1 MSYYITTPIFYVNAA
16 PHLGHAYTEIAADV
30 LARHHRARGEE
41 TFFLTGV
48 DEHGEPVTLAAA
60 AAGVTPQEL
69 VDRNAERFRALTGS
83 LEISNDFFIRTTDPQ
98 HKRLVQEFLQRVH
111 DSGHVYKGFYEGWY
125 CPRCADFKTET
136 EIGPGNSCLI
146 HLIELT
152 REREET
158 WFFRL
163 SAFQER
169 LERLYAERPDF
180 VLPEHAYNE
189 TRSFVAQGLIDVSLS
204 RASLSWGVTVP
215 WEPTHVFY
223 VWFDALLNYVTA
235 LGYARPGESLERLW
249 PPNLQVLGKDISKFH
264 TIYWP
269 ALLMAGGL
277 EPPRQLFVHGFL
289 LGPDEAKMSKSRGN
303 VLDPFAII
311 ERQGADA
318 LRHYLF
324 REVSFGQDGAVSEEG
339 FQARYDAELANE
351 YGNLASRTLNMI
363 ERYCGGVVPA
373 VATQAPLREEFAG
386 LFARVDELLA
396 RAELSAAL
404 EEIWRHVRRLNR
416 YVEEKAPWT
425 LAKDDCRAGEL
436 REVLASLAEGLRV
449 VTVALMPYMPSK
461 TLELLGA
468 LGAREQTTRAYA
480 AEGWG
485 GRVSALAPLFPKGAP
500 PEAA

>member
-16 PHLGHAYTEIAADV
+16 PHLGHAYTSIAADV

-60 AAGVTPQEL
+60 AAGVSPQEL
-69 VDRNAERFRALTGS
+69 VDRNAERFRALTGM
-83 LEISNDFFIRTTDPQ
+83 LELSNDFFIRTTDAEHQ
-98 HKRLVQEFLQRVH
+98 RLVAEFLQRVH
-111 DSGHVYKGFYEGWY
+111 DNGHVYKGFYEGWY
-125 CPRCADFKTET
+125 CPRCADFKTEV
-136 EIGPGNSCLI
+136 EIGPQNTCPI
-146 HLIELT
+146 HLIELI

-180 VLPEHAYNE
+180 VLPAHAFNE
-189 TRSFVAQGLIDVSLS
+189 TRSFVAHGLVDVSLS
-204 RASLSWGVTVP
+204 RASLTWGVTVP
-215 WEPTHVFY
+215 WEPSHVFY

-235 LGYARPGESLERLW
+235 LGYARPGESLEHLW
-249 PPNLQVLGKDISKFH
+249 PANLQVIGKDISKFH

-289 LGPDEAKMSKSRGN
+289 LGPDDAKMSKSRGN

-311 ERQGADA
+311 DRYGADA

-324 REVSFGQDGAVSEEG
+324 REVSFGQDGPVSEAG
-339 FQARYDAELANE
+339 FQARYEAELANE
-351 YGNLASRTLNMI
+351 YGNLASRTLNML
-363 ERYCGGVVPA
+363 ERYCDGRVPVVPTEA
-373 VATQAPLREEFAG
+373 ALRQQFAG
-386 LFARVDELLA
+386 LFGRVDDLLS
-396 RAELSAAL
+396 RAELSTAL

-416 YVEEKAPWT
+416 YVEENAPWA
-425 LAKDDCRAGEL
+425 LAKDPDRAGEL
-436 REVLASLAEGLRV
+436 AVVLASLAEGLRV
-449 VTVALMPYMPSK
+449 VTVALLPYMPSK
-461 TLELLGA
+461 TVELLDA
-468 LGAREQTTRAYA
+468 LGAREMTAREFAQA
-480 AEGWG
+480 GWG
-485 GRVSALAPLFPKGAP
+485 ARVSALAPLFPKSSSKTA
-500 PEAA
+500 

>member
-16 PHLGHAYTEIAADV
+16 PHLGHAYTSIAADV

-60 AAGVTPQEL
+60 AAGVSPQEL
-69 VDRNAERFRALTGS
+69 VDRNAERFRALTGV
-83 LEISNDFFIRTTDPQ
+83 LELSNDFFIRTTDAE
-98 HKRLVQEFLQRVH
+98 HERLVAEFLQRVH
-111 DSGHVYKGFYEGWY
+111 DNGHVYKGFYEGWY
-125 CPRCADFKTET
+125 CPRCADFKTEV
-136 EIGPGNSCLI
+136 EIGPQNTCPI
-146 HLIELT
+146 HLIELI

-180 VLPEHAYNE
+180 VLPAHAFNE
-189 TRSFVAQGLIDVSLS
+189 TRSFVARGLVDVSLS
-204 RASLSWGVTVP
+204 RASLTWGVTVP
-215 WEPTHVFY
+215 WEPSHVFY

-235 LGYARPGESLERLW
+235 LGYARPGESLEHLW
-249 PPNLQVLGKDISKFH
+249 PANLQVIGKDISKFH

-289 LGPDEAKMSKSRGN
+289 LGPDDAKMSKSRGN

-311 ERQGADA
+311 DRYGADA

-324 REVSFGQDGAVSEEG
+324 REVSFGQDGPVSEAG
-339 FQARYDAELANE
+339 FQARYEAELANE
-351 YGNLASRTLNMI
+351 YGNLASRTLNML
-363 ERYCGGVVPA
+363 ERYCDGRVPVVPTEA
-373 VATQAPLREEFAG
+373 ALRQQFAG
-386 LFARVDELLA
+386 LFGRVDDLLS
-396 RAELSAAL
+396 RAELSTAL

-416 YVEEKAPWT
+416 YVEEHAPWA
-425 LAKDDCRAGEL
+425 LAKDPDRAGEL
-436 REVLASLAEGLRV
+436 AVVLASLAEGLRV
-449 VTVALMPYMPSK
+449 VTVALLPYMPSK
-461 TLELLGA
+461 TVELLDA
-468 LGAREQTTRAYA
+468 LGAREMTAREFAQA
-480 AEGWG
+480 GWG
-485 GRVSALAPLFPKGAP
+485 ARVSALAPLFPKSSSKTA
-500 PEAA
+500 

>member
-60 AAGVTPQEL
+60 AAGVSPQEL
-69 VDRNAERFRALTGS
+69 VDRNAERFRALTGV
-83 LEISNDFFIRTTDPQ
+83 LELSNDFFIRTTDAEHQ
-98 HKRLVQEFLQRVH
+98 RLVAEFLQRVH
-111 DSGHVYKGFYEGWY
+111 DNGHVYKGFYEGWY
-125 CPRCADFKTET
+125 CPRCADFKTEV
-136 EIGPGNSCLI
+136 EIGPQNTCPI
-146 HLIELT
+146 HLIELI

-180 VLPEHAYNE
+180 VLPAHAFNE
-189 TRSFVAQGLIDVSLS
+189 TRSFVAHGLVDVSLS
-204 RASLSWGVTVP
+204 RASLTWGVTVP
-215 WEPTHVFY
+215 WEPSHVFY

-235 LGYARPGESLERLW
+235 LGYARPGESLEHLW
-249 PPNLQVLGKDISKFH
+249 PANLQVIGKDISKFH

-289 LGPDEAKMSKSRGN
+289 LGPDDAKMSKSRGN

-311 ERQGADA
+311 DRYGADA

-324 REVSFGQDGAVSEEG
+324 REVSFGQDGPVSEAG
-339 FQARYDAELANE
+339 FQARYEAELANE
-351 YGNLASRTLNMI
+351 YGNLASRTLNML
-363 ERYCGGVVPA
+363 ERYCDGRVPVVPTEA
-373 VATQAPLREEFAG
+373 ALRQQFAG
-386 LFARVDELLA
+386 LFGRVDDLLS
-396 RAELSAAL
+396 RAELSTAL

-416 YVEEKAPWT
+416 YVEENAPWA
-425 LAKDDCRAGEL
+425 LAKDPDRAGEL
-436 REVLASLAEGLRV
+436 AVVLASLAEGLRV
-449 VTVALMPYMPSK
+449 VTVALLPYMPSK
-461 TLELLGA
+461 TVELLDA
-468 LGAREQTTRAYA
+468 LGAREMTAREFAQA
-480 AEGWG
+480 GWG
-485 GRVSALAPLFPKGAP
+485 ARVSALAPLFPKSSSKTA
-500 PEAA
+500 

>member
-1 MSYYITTPIFYVNAA
+1 MSFYITTPIFYVNAA

-48 DEHGEPVTLAAA
+48 DEHGEPVTVAAA
-60 AAGVTPQEL
+60 AEGVSPREL
-69 VDRNAERFRALTGS
+69 VDRNAERFRALTGV
-83 LEISNDFFIRTTDPQ
+83 LEISNDFFIRTTDAE
-98 HKRLVQEFLQRVH
+98 HGRLVQEFLQRVY
-111 DSGHVYKGFYEGWY
+111 DNGHVYKGLYEGWY
-125 CPRCADFKTET
+125 CPRCADFKTES
-136 EIGPGNSCLI
+136 EIGPGNSCPI
-146 HLIELT
+146 HLIPLT
-152 REREET
+152 REHEEN

-163 SAFQER
+163 SSFQGR
-169 LERLYAERPDF
+169 LQSLYAERPEF
-180 VLPEHAYNE
+180 IMPEHAYNE
-189 TRSFVAQGLIDVSLS
+189 TRSFVAQGLVDISLT
-204 RASLSWGVTVP
+204 RASVSWGVPVP
-215 WEPTHVFY
+215 WEPGHVFY

-235 LGYARPGESLERLW
+235 LGYARPGQSLEHLW
-249 PPNLQVLGKDISKFH
+249 PASLQMLGKDISKFH

-311 ERQGADA
+311 ERHGADA

-324 REVSFGQDGAVSEEG
+324 REVSFGQDGPVSAEG

-373 VATQAPLREEFAG
+373 VATETELREEFAG
-386 LFARVDELLA
+386 LFERVDELLE

-404 EEIWRHVRRLNR
+404 EEIWRRVRRLNR
-416 YVEEKAPWT
+416 FVEEKAPWAIAKEPAREAE
-425 LAKDDCRAGEL
+425 LAR
-436 REVLASLAEGLRV
+436 VLASLAEGLRV
-449 VTVALMPYMPSK
+449 VTVALLPYMPQRTE
-461 TLELLGA
+461 TLLRA
-468 LGAREQTTRAYA
+468 LGAGERRARA
-480 AEGWG
+480 FAEEGWG
-485 GRVSALAPLFPKGAP
+485 GAVSALAPLFPKSPSEPA
-500 PEAA
+500 

>member
-16 PHLGHAYTEIAADV
+16 PHLGHAYTSIAADV

-60 AAGVTPQEL
+60 AAGVSPQEL
-69 VDRNAERFRALTGS
+69 VDRNAERFRALTGV
-83 LEISNDFFIRTTDPQ
+83 LELSNDFFIRTTDAEHQ
-98 HKRLVQEFLQRVH
+98 RLVAEFLQRVH
-111 DSGHVYKGFYEGWY
+111 DNGHVYKGFYEGWY
-125 CPRCADFKTET
+125 CPRCADFKTEV
-136 EIGPGNSCLI
+136 EIGPENTCPI
-146 HLIELT
+146 HLIELI

-180 VLPEHAYNE
+180 VLPAHAFNE
-189 TRSFVAQGLIDVSLS
+189 TRSFVAHGLVDVSLS
-204 RASLSWGVTVP
+204 RASLTWGVTVP
-215 WEPTHVFY
+215 WEPSHVFY

-235 LGYARPGESLERLW
+235 LGYARPGESLEHLW
-249 PPNLQVLGKDISKFH
+249 PANLQVIGKDISKFH

-289 LGPDEAKMSKSRGN
+289 LGPDDAKMSKSRGN

-311 ERQGADA
+311 DRYGADA

-324 REVSFGQDGAVSEEG
+324 REVSFGQDGPVSEAG
-339 FQARYDAELANE
+339 FQARYEAELANE
-351 YGNLASRTLNMI
+351 YGNLASRTLNML
-363 ERYCGGVVPA
+363 ERYCDGRVPVVPTEA
-373 VATQAPLREEFAG
+373 ALRQQFAG
-386 LFARVDELLA
+386 LFGRVDDLLS
-396 RAELSAAL
+396 RAELSTAL

-416 YVEEKAPWT
+416 YVEEHAPWA
-425 LAKDDCRAGEL
+425 LAKDPDRASEL
-436 REVLASLAEGLRV
+436 AVVLASLAEGLRV
-449 VTVALMPYMPSK
+449 VTVALLPYMPSK
-461 TLELLGA
+461 TVELLDA
-468 LGAREQTTRAYA
+468 LGAREMTAREFAQA
-480 AEGWG
+480 GWG
-485 GRVSALAPLFPKGAP
+485 ARVSALAPLFPKSSSKTA
-500 PEAA
+500 